1 MTLRSVFLLA
11 CVSVLWLGCHR
22 DYGLGSQP
30 DATRRYQQVIPL
42 GCPSPRAENEP
53 AGRNGGRPTAFL
65 RASASFSFSHS
76 PPAARCSRGDLIH
89 DEVIPHHP
97 KASLWLPAGPVWLT
111 VRPRPPLAGAPR
123 SSLRSRLRASEREA
137 CPSVAWKVSVD
148 DWSLH
153 LPFVPL

>member
-53 AGRNGGRPTAFL
+53 AGRKGGRPTAFL
-65 RASASFSFSHS
+65 RASVSFSFSLG
-76 PPAARCSRGDLIH
+76 PPVARCSGRTFF
-89 DEVIPHHP
+89 PY
-97 KASLWLPAGPVWLT
+97 
-111 VRPRPPLAGAPR
+111 R
-123 SSLRSRLRASEREA
+123 
-137 CPSVAWKVSVD
+137 
-148 DWSLH
+148 
-153 LPFVPL
+153 

>member
-53 AGRNGGRPTAFL
+53 AGRKGGRPTAFL
-65 RASASFSFSHS
+65 RASVSFSFSLG
-76 PPAARCSRGDLIH
+76 PPVARCSRGDLIAPH
-89 DEVIPHHP
+89 SDEVIPLIP
-97 KASLWLPAGPVWLT
+97 R
-111 VRPRPPLAGAPR
+111 RPCHRPY
-123 SSLRSRLRASEREA
+123 
-137 CPSVAWKVSVD
+137 
-148 DWSLH
+148 
-153 LPFVPL
+153 VPCG